1 MTKDHI
7 LARIGELLDIMDQL
21 RGPGGCP
28 WDAKQ
33 TPETLKPYLIEETYE
48 VLEAIDNGEPAAICE
63 ELGDL
68 FLQIV
73 FHAAIF
79 SERGAFSMGDVA
91 QGITAK
97 LRRRHP
103 HVFAAATCADE
114 AELHR
119 QWERIKRLEKGPTDE
134 RFTILSG
141 IPAALPP
148 AQRVLKIIDRS
159 TRAGL
164 QWPGRNAC
172 APRATDQLDAVTE
185 GDFQMRSPADREELF
200 GDLLLTLHLL
210 AKQLE
215 VDPERA
221 LQRSLNLLTQRLASS
236 EACAVPTKVET
247 GSLAQIDMTEVLWPH
262 LPPLDP
268 REKP

>member
-1 MTKDHI
+1 MMKDQI
-7 LARIGELLDIMDQL
+7 LACVGELLDIMDRL

-48 VLEAIDNGEPAAICE
+48 VLEAIDNGEPTAICE

-68 FLQIV
+68 LLQIV

-79 SERGAFSMGDVA
+79 SERGEFTLGDVA
-91 QGITAK
+91 QGITTK

-103 HVFAAATCADE
+103 HVFAAASCADE

-119 QWERIKRLEKGPTDE
+119 QWERIKRLEKGTTDE
-134 RFTILSG
+134 RTTILSG

-148 AQRVLKIIDRS
+148 AQRVLKVIDRS
-159 TRAGL
+159 ARAGL
-164 QWPGRNAC
+164 KWPGRDEC
-172 APRATDQLDAVTE
+172 APMATAQLDAVTRD
-185 GDFQMRSPADREELF
+185 DFLKRLPAEREELF
-200 GDLLLTLHLL
+200 GNLLLTLHLF

-221 LQRSLNLLTQRLASS
+221 LQRSLTLMTERFATF
-236 EACAVPTKVET
+236 EAITVPTNVET
-247 GSLAQIDMTEVLWPH
+247 ESLTRIDLTKVLWPH
-262 LPPLDP
+262 LPQRDP